1 MNVGG
6 EGARADGR
14 STVGGAWPMK
24 SDAHRFGRNFG
35 STALSQLIAQVLTL
49 AASVV
54 LFRKLGVAGYGMY
67 VFGFAFPSWFLL
79 LMTLGLDEAIATQV
93 AADRSKASRYLTLV
107 ALFRVFLAVVAFVGL
122 WGATQLVLDDPFA
135 RTVTL
140 ILGASTVV
148 TSYAG
153 TFTAIFR
160 AFERLEYAALVTVV
174 ERSITIGVV
183 LLALWFGY
191 GLLEV
196 SLVFL
201 GGSLIALAL
210 SIIVARRRFVWFTR
224 NVDFREL
231 RQILRIAM
239 PFGLFNAVGTFT
251 YTAGVVLLTLL
262 QSEESTGLFNA
273 AFTLLLAMF
282 SFLSIVSLAALPMMS
297 RMGSESREKLSSA
310 LHRIQRLSFVFGVPL
325 AFGGW
330 FYADAILTTFYGA
343 AVEASAN
350 IFRVLVLSFA
360 VETAAMGIG
369 PALAATGH
377 AVQKLY
383 IGTAGAAVTIALC
396 IVLIPSLGPMGV
408 AYAFLVS
415 RILTASLGG
424 LAVRHYV
431 APLGAWDA
439 MVKSTLSASLMF
451 LVLFAI
457 PGLSLWT
464 GVLLGAGVYFG
475 ALWGIR
481 GMSREDRLVVWN
493 ALRGALFR

>member
-107 ALFRVFLAVVAFVGL
+107 SLFRVFLAAVAFVGL

-174 ERSITIGVV
+174 ERSIT
-183 LLALWFGY
+183 

-201 GGSLIALAL
+201 GGGLIALGL